1 MAHRPNSRISMIVKA
16 LLISKVSFLLVLTL
30 FDKDFTIEIGHYGNR
45 NSERPFLLDAKG
57 ITM

>member
-1 MAHRPNSRISMIVKA
+1 MIVKA